1 MPLLRGTPLQLSRR
15 FLSQQQRRY
24 ASHHHPHHTEVVNES
39 FGVRLYLL
47 DIAGPR
53 LTSMIQKGFYFT
65 VATVPFAYLLYRA
78 TRSVEA
84 GEEPYLTKVIR
95 QYELW
100 LDSWRDWNELHTK
113 MVEQAGYDRL
123 ILQHSPP
130 SKAVDIKFTEYD
142 PPFCFANRCMC

>member
-1 MPLLRGTPLQLSRR
+1 
-15 FLSQQQRRY
+15 
-24 ASHHHPHHTEVVNES
+24 
-39 FGVRLYLL
+39 
-47 DIAGPR
+47 
-53 LTSMIQKGFYFT
+53 MIQKGFYFT
-65 VATVPFAYLLYRA
+65 IASVPFAYFLYRA

-100 LDSWRDWNELHTK
+100 LDSWRDRNELHTK

-130 SKAVDIKFTEYD
+130 SKGVDIKFTE
-142 PPFCFANRCMC
+142 